1 MVERASGSMRRPAA
15 DFVVLEP
22 RRIVVN
28 GHYLSYIVE
37 IARESA
43 RRGGTTR
50 LVTHRGIEPAALER
64 LSAAGVPVELHYRSL
79 PEWFR
84 RGRRHWVANS
94 VQSALSVGAALCR
107 AGRESIVLSLSADW
121 TYLLGLDAAARCL
134 RPRHPFIVHFVTA
147 SELEQRFASRKRWRR
162 RLGATRRALQRMHQR
177 GAVRLCAQGEPIA
190 SEISRLVGVPVAT
203 TPMMIPWEDAER
215 SPPGNPPRVA
225 FVGEIRAE
233 KGFEQ
238 FLEAL
243 PLVRGKHQVDAL
255 VSRLAQDMSCEE
267 FAQKIQPLRSHPC
280 VTLRTE
286 LVSPREYLSQVA
298 RADVVV
304 LAYVP
309 QAYRLR
315 SSNIFTEAIGLE
327 TVPVIPRATWM
338 GELVEKLG
346 VGVAYAPYDAAGLAR
361 AIDTALQR
369 LPQLQA
375 RLRELAPRWRAQNH
389 VAHLVDSLEELAG
402 FPRTLHTGSP

>member
-1 MVERASGSMRRPAA
+1 MRRSAA
-15 DFVVLEP
+15 DFVILEP

-28 GHYLSYIVE
+28 GHYVSYIVE
-37 IARESA
+37 IAREA
-43 RRGGTTR
+43 TRRGGTTR
-50 LVTHRGIEPAALER
+50 LITHRDIEPAALES
-64 LSAAGVPVELHYRSL
+64 LAAAGVPVELRYRL
-79 PEWFR
+79 PPKRFL
-84 RGRRHWVANS
+84 RGRRRWVANS
-94 VQSALSVGAALCR
+94 VQNALIVGAASYR
-107 AGRESIVLSLSADW
+107 AGRESIVLSLSAEW
-121 TYLLGLDAAARCL
+121 TYLLGLDLAARCL
-134 RPRHPFIVHFVTA
+134 RPRHPFIVHFFDA
-147 SELEQRFASRKRWRR
+147 SGLEQQFASRKRWRR
-162 RLGATRRALQRMHQR
+162 RLRATRSALQRMHQR

-190 SEISRLVGVPVAT
+190 SEISRLVGAPVAT
-203 TPMMIPWEDAER
+203 MPMMIPWEDAEHN
-215 SPPGNPPRVA
+215 PPGNPPRVA

-243 PLVRGKHQVDAL
+243 PLVRGKYQIDAL
-255 VSRLAQDMSCEE
+255 VTRLAQDMSCEE
-267 FAQKIQPLRSHPC
+267 FAQKIQPLRSHPR

-286 LVSPREYLSQVA
+286 PVSPREYLSQVA

-304 LAYVP
+304 LAYSP
-309 QAYRLR
+309 KAYRLR

-361 AIDTALQR
+361 AIDTALQQ

-375 RLRELAPRWRAQNH
+375 RLRELAPRWRAENR
-389 VAHLVDSLEELAG
+389 VASLVDSLEELAG
-402 FPRTLHTGSP
+402 FPRSLHQP

>member
-1 MVERASGSMRRPAA
+1 MRGPAA
-15 DFVVLEP
+15 DFVILEP
-22 RRIVVN
+22 RRIVAN
-28 GHYLSYIVE
+28 GHYVSYIVE
-37 IARESA
+37 IARETA
-43 RRGGTTR
+43 RRGGGTR

-64 LSAAGVPVELHYRSL
+64 LAAAGVPVELRYRSP
-79 PEWFR
+79 PEPFR
-84 RGRRHWVANS
+84 LGRRRWLANS
-94 VQSALSVGAALCR
+94 LQSTLVVGAALYR

-121 TYLLGLDAAARCL
+121 TYLLGLDSAARFV
-134 RPRHPFIVHFVTA
+134 RPRYPFIVQFFSA
-147 SELEQRFASRKRWRR
+147 SRLEQRFASSKRWRH
-162 RLGATRRALQRMHQR
+162 RLHAARRALQRMHQR
-177 GAVRLCAQGEPIA
+177 GAVRLCAQGEPVA

-203 TPMMIPWEDAER
+203 MPLMIPWKDAER

-243 PLVRGKHQVDAL
+243 PLVRERHQVDAL
-255 VSRLAQDMSCEE
+255 VTRLAEDMSCEE
-267 FAQKIQPLRSHPC
+267 FAQKIQPLRSHPR

-309 QAYRLR
+309 EAYRLR

-346 VGVAYAPYDAAGLAR
+346 VGVAYAPYNAAGLAR
-361 AIDTALQR
+361 AIDTALQQ

-375 RLRELAPRWRAQNH
+375 RLRELAPRWRAANH
-389 VAHLVDSLEELAG
+389 VASLVDSLEELAG
-402 FPRTLHTGSP
+402 FPRSFHAGSP

>member
-1 MVERASGSMRRPAA
+1 MRRPAA
-15 DFVVLEP
+15 DFVILEP
-22 RRIVVN
+22 SRICVN

-50 LVTHRGIEPAALER
+50 LVTHRGIEPAALEK
-64 LSAAGVPVELHYRSL
+64 LDAAGVPVELRYRS
-79 PEWFR
+79 PPR
-84 RGRRHWVANS
+84 RFSRGQRRWVANS
-94 VQSALSVGAALCR
+94 AQSALSAGAALYG
-107 AGRESIVLSLSADW
+107 AGRESIVLSLTSSW
-121 TYLLGLDAAARCL
+121 SYLLGLDLAARCL
-134 RPRHPFIVHFVTA
+134 RPRHPFIVQFVAA
-147 SELEQRFASRKRWRR
+147 SGLEQRFASRQRWRR
-162 RLGATRRALQRMHQR
+162 RLDATRKALQRMHQR
-177 GAVRLCAQGEPIA
+177 GAVRLCAQGEPVA

-215 SPPGNPPRVA
+215 SPPGNPPRVSFA
-225 FVGEIRAE
+225 GEIRLE

-255 VSRLAQDMSCEE
+255 VTRLAQDMSCQE
-267 FAQKIQPLRSHPC
+267 FAQKIQPLRSHPR

-286 LVSPREYLSQVA
+286 FATPREYLSHVA
-298 RADVVV
+298 RADVMV
-304 LAYVP
+304 LAYDP
-309 QAYRLR
+309 QAYHLR
-315 SSNIFTEAIGLE
+315 SSNIFTEAIGFE
-327 TVPVIPRATWM
+327 SVPVIPRATWM

-361 AIDTALQR
+361 AIDTALQQ

-375 RLRELAPRWRAQNH
+375 RLRELAPRWREQNH
-389 VAHLVDSLEELAG
+389 VTRLVDSLEELAG
-402 FPRTLHTGSP
+402 FPGGFRAGSP